1 MRRKLL
7 PPLFLLPAII
17 WLSSCAV
24 VQKDVASG
32 PDNQHWDETAD
43 FFSEDKLMNT
53 VKKLT
58 SENYAGRLS
67 GTPEYRTCAR
77 WMASLFQD
85 WELKPAGDNGSFLQ
99 SFHSPYT
106 LVFVGGKL
114 AYNYRS
120 QGRWRE
126 KRYVYEKEYYPGS
139 QSGNGELTAEVV
151 YVGYGIRAPEIGYND
166 YAGVDVQGKIVLV
179 EPGIPISPDKN
190 PELFKT
196 WAPFSAARLKAKMAV
211 AHGAKGILFNE
222 LRVDPDTEP
231 IKDFMA
237 AQIGENAVKD
247 IFSSTGKT
255 HPEVIESI
263 KSSLQPQSF
272 RTGKSFTID
281 NFTEHHADG
290 KGYSVLGWIE
300 GMDPLVKE
308 EVIIL
313 GAHLDGAGFC
323 YEILPG
329 ANNNASGIAVLLAVA
344 ESLAKGQTA
353 LGRSVLFI
361 GIGSKEQSFRG
372 SLAYLENPFFP
383 TEKTLVFINLDMIG
397 CGDSLEASIS
407 QDSPE
412 IWDVFFQANKNTA
425 ERELKMIPFSDL
437 GIPRTDAEIFAK
449 KKIPAIS
456 FRAYGAPTYPYT
468 TKDTAQSL
476 TPDIMKDMGRILF
489 LSILDLAN
497 SKKISLN

>member
-1 MRRKLL
+1 MKRNLL
-7 PPLFLLPAII
+7 PPLFLLTVIV
-17 WLSSCAV
+17 WLSSCTV
-24 VQKDVASG
+24 VQKEEISVQDS
-32 PDNQHWDETAD
+32 QHRIEIEN
-43 FFSEDKLMNT
+43 FFSEDKLMT
-53 VKKLT
+53 TIEKLT

-67 GTPEYRTCAR
+67 GTPEYRACAR
-77 WMASLFQD
+77 WMASLFQE
-85 WELKPAGDNGSFLQ
+85 WGLRPAGDNGSFLQ
-99 SFHSPYT
+99 SFHCPYT

-126 KRYVYEKEYYPGS
+126 KRYIYEKEYYPGS
-139 QSGNGELTAEVV
+139 HSGNGELTAEVV

-166 YAGVDVQGKIVLV
+166 YDGVDVNGKIVLV
-179 EPGIPISPDKN
+179 EPGIPISPEKN
-190 PELFKT
+190 PDLFKV
-196 WAPFSAARLKAKMAV
+196 WAPLSSARLKAKMAV

-222 LRVDPDTEP
+222 LRVNPDTEP

-247 IFSSTGKT
+247 IFSGTGKT
-255 HPEVIESI
+255 QPEVIESI

-272 RTGKSFTID
+272 KTGKSFTID
-281 NFTEHHADG
+281 NFTEYHADG
-290 KGYSVLGWIE
+290 TGYSVLGWIE
-300 GMDPLVKE
+300 GTDPELKE

-329 ANNNASGIAVLLAVA
+329 ANDNASGIAVLLAVA
-344 ESLAKGQTA
+344 ESLAKGQSE

-372 SLAYLENPFFP
+372 SLAYLENPSFP
-383 TEKTLVFINLDMIG
+383 VEKTLVFINLDSIG

-412 IWDVFFQANKNTA
+412 IWDVFFQANENTTQ
-425 ERELKMIPFSDL
+425 RELKMIPYSNLDM
-437 GIPRTDAEIFAK
+437 PQTDAEIFAK

-456 FRAYGAPTYPYT
+456 FRAYGTPTYPYT
-468 TKDTAQSL
+468 TKDTASSL

-489 LSILDLAN
+489 LSIFNLAN

>member
-1 MRRKLL
+1 MKRKLL
-7 PPLFLLPAII
+7 PPFFIFTAIV
-17 WLSSCAV
+17 WLSSCVV
-24 VQKDVASG
+24 VQKEVASG
-32 PDNQHWDETAD
+32 PDNQRWDETAD
-43 FFSEDKLMNT
+43 FFSEIKLMNT
-53 VKKLT
+53 IEKLT
-58 SENYAGRLS
+58 SENFAGRLS
-67 GTPEYRTCAR
+67 GTPEYRNCAR
-77 WMASLFQD
+77 WMASLFQE

-99 SFHSPYT
+99 SYHNPYT

-114 AYNYRS
+114 AYNFRS

-179 EPGIPISPDKN
+179 EPGIPISPEKN
-190 PELFKT
+190 ADLFKA
-196 WAPFSAARLKAKMAV
+196 WAPLSSARLKAKMAV

-222 LRVDPDTEP
+222 LRVNPDTEP

-237 AQIGENAVKD
+237 AQIGEDAVKD
-247 IFSSTGKT
+247 IFSGTGKT
-255 HPEVIESI
+255 QLEVIKSI
-263 KSSLQPQSF
+263 KSSLKPQSF

-281 NFTEHHADG
+281 NFTEYHADG
-290 KGYSVLGWIE
+290 TGYSVLGWIE
-300 GMDPLVKE
+300 GTDPELKE

-323 YEILPG
+323 YEIMPG
-329 ANNNASGIAVLLAVA
+329 ANDNASGIAALLSVA
-344 ESLAKGQTA
+344 ESLAKGQSE

-372 SLAYLENPFFP
+372 SLAYLENPSFP
-383 TEKTLVFINLDMIG
+383 TEKTLVFINLDSIG

-412 IWDVFFQANKNTA
+412 IWEVFIQANKITA
-425 ERELKMIPFSDL
+425 QRELKLIPYSDL
-437 GIPRTDAEIFAK
+437 GIPQTDAEIFAK
-449 KKIPAIS
+449 KKIPSIS

-468 TKDTAQSL
+468 TKDTAMSL